1 MQAFRLSVAGRFRV
15 ARVLPRGFLASA
27 FVLGALLASLPTA
40 LAGPARVAD
49 DGLGGVPNSAIVQS
63 RCGALA
69 ISTHV
74 ARIGETITAEAGPK
88 HPEACNGSA
97 TWTWPLFPGLTVL
110 SGCKPDGGSCK
121 LKATASTPLVDQV
134 GGGGGYVTYPP
145 GPSAY
150 TTICLAGNSG
160 FGGWES
166 CQYYAVVGK
175 ETGVIEG
182 YIKDR
187 DDNPV
192 SGIPVRAVGASPVV
206 GSTGKDGFY
215 ALVVK
220 PGDHHV
226 VPEAGPGGKREST
239 FRPDS
244 TAVAVTA
251 GQTAKADF
259 VLEGG
264 IQVQLSVSSATAAT
278 TGFAIVKGTVKTT
291 LYGYPDPG
299 VTVALWPKS
308 NQDADAAV
316 RDGARGT
323 SCASGARLWPGG
335 TLSDPDGSPVN
346 ITTNQDGEYDFTI
359 DVGTVPG
366 PFKLTA
372 WARDASGQLIAVD
385 TVDTSDDVTLDFT
398 GPAGAAGKL
407 GTFLDD
413 LKGYVKS
420 KLATFSVNPVTF
432 GGQLASGTE
441 SGNGEV
447 DSTGFPVLA
456 GLAFAPGVGQVSGYA
471 LLVYP
476 ADDPPSIDGKGVLAG
491 ASGALVISPGNWT
504 TIAAKVTYPDLFEA
518 LQASAVEVLPTF
530 AQWQSGADVPG
541 WNLKAQTM
549 SVYQQIFQYYGWPYP
564 STTPGACW

>member
-1 MQAFRLSVAGRFRV
+1 M
-15 ARVLPRGFLASA
+15 
-27 FVLGALLASLPTA
+27 
-40 LAGPARVAD
+40 
-49 DGLGGVPNSAIVQS
+49 
-63 RCGALA
+63 A

-74 ARIGETITAEAGPK
+74 ARIGETVTAEAGPK

-97 TWTWPLFPGLTVL
+97 SWSWPIFPGLRVI
-110 SGCKPDGGSCK
+110 SGCKPDGTSCE
-121 LKATASTPLVDQV
+121 LKATEATPLTDEV

-150 TTICLAGNSG
+150 TTVCLDGSSG
-160 FGGWES
+160 FGSWES

-175 ETGVIEG
+175 ETAVING
-182 YIKDR
+182 YIKDK
-187 DDNPV
+187 DGNPV
-192 SGIPVRAVGASPVV
+192 PGIPVRAVGANSTV

-220 PGDHHV
+220 PGDYHV
-226 VPEAGPGGKREST
+226 VPEPGPGGKREST
-239 FRPDS
+239 FRPES
-244 TAVAVTA
+244 SAASLAA
-251 GQTAKADF
+251 GQTARADF
-259 VLEGG
+259 ALEGG
-264 IQVQLSVSSATAAT
+264 IQVKLTVSSATAAT
-278 TGFAIVKGTVKTT
+278 TGFAIIKGKVETT
-291 LYGYPDPG
+291 LYGYPDPA

-316 RDGARGT
+316 RDGARAT
-323 SCASGARLWPGG
+323 ICASGARLWPGG

-372 WARDASGQLIAVD
+372 WARDASGQLMAVD
-385 TVDTSDDVTLDFT
+385 TLDTSDDVTLDFT

-420 KLATFSVNPVTF
+420 KLATYSVNPVTF
-432 GGQLASGTE
+432 GGQLASGSE
-441 SGNGEV
+441 SGNGDA
-447 DSTGFPVLA
+447 DSTGFPVLS
-456 GLAFAPGVGQVSGYA
+456 GLAFAPGAGQVSGYA

-476 ADDPPSIDGKGVLAG
+476 AADPPSINSKGVLGG
-491 ASGALVISPGNWT
+491 ASDALVISPGNWT

-518 LQASAVEVLPTF
+518 LQASAVGVLPTF

-549 SVYQQIFQYYGWPYP
+549 SVNQQIFQYYGWPYP